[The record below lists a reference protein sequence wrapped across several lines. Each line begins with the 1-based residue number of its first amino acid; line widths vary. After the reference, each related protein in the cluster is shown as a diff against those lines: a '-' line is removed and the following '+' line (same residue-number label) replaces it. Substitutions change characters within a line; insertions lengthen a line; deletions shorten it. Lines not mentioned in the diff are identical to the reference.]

1 MDNKAYAARNKME
14 TELNKEMRR
23 RSDEMM
29 SKKDKEIQAK
39 AKEEARRDA
48 NSLAKKGGGMM
59 GGGSVRGYGMARG
72 GRACKMV

>member
-39 AKEEARRDA
+39 AK
-48 NSLAKKGGGMM
+48 
-59 GGGSVRGYGMARG
+59 
-72 GRACKMV
+72 